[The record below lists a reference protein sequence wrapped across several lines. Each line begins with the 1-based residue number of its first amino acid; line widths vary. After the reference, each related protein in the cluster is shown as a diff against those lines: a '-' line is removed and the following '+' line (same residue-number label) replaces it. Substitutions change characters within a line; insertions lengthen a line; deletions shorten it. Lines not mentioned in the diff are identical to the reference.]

1 MAYSNSHNTRVWRAL
16 DDRGPRKGVADLGRM
31 DAEGFADRVKNAVRA
46 SYAEMNTRY
55 GKLPCKII
63 ISIHAYRQFRN
74 RGFSNEP
81 GILIGDVAD
90 LLRIQEIAEKVSGK
104 KNYTP
109 IVVFDADTN
118 VVYALCAEH
127 DAETGTYAIL
137 LKTYFY
143 MGFNSHAKFYVEDS
157 ASVCIKVENRYG
169 LKKDMPKN
177 RLTFGIENIPEFQL
191 NLKYKEN
198 VAR

>member
-1 MAYSNSHNTRVWRAL
+1 MAYSNSNNTRVWRAT
-16 DDRGPRKGVADLGRM
+16 DDRRSRQGVADLERM
-31 DAEGFADRVKNAVRA
+31 DAEGFADRVKTAVRA

-63 ISIHAYRQFRN
+63 VGVHAYRQFRN

-90 LLRIQEIAEKVSGK
+90 LLRIQEIAEKVSDK

-109 IVVFDADTN
+109 IVVFDADSN

-127 DAETGTYAIL
+127 DAETGTYSIL

-143 MGFNSHAKFYVEDS
+143 MGFNSHAKFYVEDG
-157 ASVCIKVENRYG
+157 ASVCVKVENRYS
-169 LKKDMPKN
+169 LKKDLPKN